1 MVINLFHTTKFVY
14 VKICYHRSCP
24 WRLAEQLEFAPY
36 GSFHTS
42 FVGIPRSMCC
52 HHVTRT
58 GCRQMQSPWLWFQV
72 VFSAFNYVWMLCCC
86 WECKCFRHDSSWQHK
101 QFEKSFHARFQPRI
115 QRYGQIYSR
124 MHVMHSLDPIWHPQK
139 KKRSHSPTMILHDGI
154 VLSVFF
160 LNGMESPC
168 PSLTEERELF
178 FSWICFGNSAPS
190 HAFFLCCP
198 KLYLQTWTP
207 KSGL

>member
-1 MVINLFHTTKFVY
+1 MIMAINLFHTTKIVY
-14 VKICYHRSCP
+14 RKICCHRSCP

-86 WECKCFRHDSSWQHK
+86 WECKCFRHDSSWQQK

-115 QRYGQIYSR
+115 QRYGQIFPYARNAFAGSN
-124 MHVMHSLDPIWHPQK
+124 LTPTK
-139 KKRSHSPTMILHDGI
+139 KTVSQSVHDDFAWWNRF
-154 VLSVFF
+154 VCVFF
-160 LNGMESPC
+160 
-168 PSLTEERELF
+168 
-178 FSWICFGNSAPS
+178 
-190 HAFFLCCP
+190 
-198 KLYLQTWTP
+198 
-207 KSGL
+207 